1 MTLILFKKDTCTYCR
16 KVMKYME
23 EAGRTDIV
31 CRDIVQDAEAEKEL
45 IAVGGKRQVPCL
57 FIEGEP
63 LYESTDIIE
72 WLKAH
77 PA

>member
-1 MTLILFKKDTCTYCR
+1 MTLILFKKDTCPYCR

-57 FIEGEP
+57 FIDEEP